1 MKPPP
6 GRDYNAWQSVH
17 NEFLSGR
24 AAMIWTSTAFLR
36 YLEDN
41 APFSVRAAPLP
52 SKVRAAVPI
61 GGTMFVTPRG
71 AAPGARA
78 AAVAFLR
85 FMMQPEQA
93 ETWATKTGYIP
104 VARGAIGS
112 LEARGYYAAHPND
125 RVAIDQLAAALPWP
139 WAPTLF
145 RIQREAVQPRLEDAV
160 LGDCD
165 AAAAL
170 ADARRAAL
178 EP

>member
-17 NEFLSGR
+17 NEFVSGR

-36 YLEDN
+36 YLEEN
-41 APFSVRAAPLP
+41 APFAVRAAPLP
-52 SKVRAAVPI
+52 AKVRAAVPV

-78 AAVAFLR
+78 AAIAFLR

-93 ETWATKTGYIP
+93 ETWAIKTGYIP
-104 VARGAIGS
+104 VSRGAIAS
-112 LEARGYYAAHPND
+112 LEARGFYAEHPND
-125 RVAIDQLAAALPWP
+125 RVAVEQLSATLPWP

-145 RIQREAVQPRLEDAV
+145 RIQREAVQPRLEAAV
-160 LGDCD
+160 LGAED

-170 ADARRAAL
+170 ADARHVAL